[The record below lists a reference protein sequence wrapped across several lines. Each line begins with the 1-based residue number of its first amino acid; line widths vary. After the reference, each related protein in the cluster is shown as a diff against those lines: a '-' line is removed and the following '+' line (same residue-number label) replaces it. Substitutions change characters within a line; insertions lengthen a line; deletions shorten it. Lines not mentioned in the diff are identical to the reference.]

1 MSLFN
6 LPSVVM
12 LAILTI
18 GVLFAAPVLIKG
30 FSRRGKGVKY
40 EQDFLIQRAPQ
51 LVSVLT
57 IFFIAGCFFMYNGI
71 APTPPA
77 AIPFLVLASTKVPDG
92 AAVIMSWAGIAILIS
107 GLIFMIGGWYSLGEF
122 FSTDAEVMENHTVRD
137 TGLLALVMHPAYS
150 GIIQSLLGASLATTS
165 IFCVLFTIV
174 MVAPLWLRRAK
185 YEEKLLIE
193 ALGEPYRAYAENMG
207 WRRLVPRFIPIG
219 V

>member
-6 LPSVVM
+6 LPSLVM
-12 LAILTI
+12 VAILAI

-71 APTPPA
+71 VPTPAA
-77 AIPFLVLASTKVPDG
+77 AIPFWVLASTKVPDG
-92 AAVIMSWAGIAILIS
+92 AAVIMSWLGVAILVS

-137 TGLLALVMHPAYS
+137 TGLLAYVMHPAYS

-165 IFCVLFTIV
+165 IFCVLFTIA